1 MYVYI
6 CILYTIYIYTM
17 NVYLCILYTIYI
29 RCMCLYVYYILFL
42 YIYIYISTI
51 YTIRMYIHTICTLYI
66 EYPSSCGNKNLTSS
80 SPPFST
86 SPSKTQ
92 AAAATRDVPTIEG
105 FHQVEGHRLGERI
118 RKLCQYGL
126 CVNIGTYIYIQHIHR
141 NFVYIYILIY

>member
-1 MYVYI
+1 MCIYVYYILFIYDECSFMYMIYYIYTMYVYI
-6 CILYTIYIYTM
+6 CILHTI
-17 NVYLCILYTIYI
+17 
-29 RCMCLYVYYILFL
+29 

-51 YTIRMYIHTICTLYI
+51 YTIRMYIHTICTLYL

-126 CVNIGTYIYIQHIHR
+126 CVNIGTYIYI
-141 NFVYIYILIY
+141 YILGTPKY